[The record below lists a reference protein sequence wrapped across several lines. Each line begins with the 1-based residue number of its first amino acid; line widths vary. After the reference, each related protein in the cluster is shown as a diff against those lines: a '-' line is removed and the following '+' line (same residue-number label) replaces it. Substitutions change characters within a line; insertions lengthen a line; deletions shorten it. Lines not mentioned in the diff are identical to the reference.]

1 MKRFSAAKYYNY
13 ISIHYNIKQ
22 KKKKSNPIN
31 KISEEDIEFFL
42 DVLEK
47 STDYIKV
54 RNLQKMMGGKFNTTQ
69 INTIFKYLERA
80 KLIETDLEGNIIWI
94 KTKKTNDHQTLGD
107 IINKNEQVKNLLK
120 YDKDE

>member
-1 MKRFSAAKYYNY
+1 MKWFSAAKYYNY
-13 ISIHYNIKQ
+13 IEIHYNIKQ

-80 KLIETDLEGNIIWI
+80 KFSPHHFL
-94 KTKKTNDHQTLGD
+94 
-107 IINKNEQVKNLLK
+107 
-120 YDKDE
+120 

>member
-1 MKRFSAAKYYNY
+1 
-13 ISIHYNIKQ
+13 
-22 KKKKSNPIN
+22 
-31 KISEEDIEFFL
+31 
-42 DVLEK
+42 
-47 STDYIKV
+47 
-54 RNLQKMMGGKFNTTQ
+54 MMGGKFNTTQ

-120 YDKDE
+120 YDKYDKDV